1 MAQAQKRNKPEL
13 ESGEKSRI
21 SIGKIFCFVSPE
33 IVLFSILFFWFLY
46 AVVDARLIFQVRDK
60 LFLLNLYYF
69 TDFIG
74 EPGLL
79 LEWADS
85 LLVQL
90 CYAGWPGALLL
101 SVILW
106 SLLASTNHF
115 MNKVAGGRRFG
126 TWIIP
131 GVVLMGL
138 YADYYTHT
146 SILVGTALAM
156 TAANGWI
163 QAGKWPR
170 GAHFL
175 LFSALALALYYVA
188 GSEALCCFSACCL
201 ISEALIEK
209 RLRIAGGM
217 LLVAVLIKFGVDVAL
232 RLFDPAT
239 DHFLLPAKEEFLS
252 TKTGLQSAVLLYAYF
267 PVCAGIVAAGR
278 LFAPRFFN
286 SMSTGKKG
294 LIINSALGVAALV
307 AALGTGLHALN
318 RETKTLLLVD
328 YCAEHRLWKEVLD
341 NAATLSVE
349 VYDQCSYANHNVNRA
364 LYYRGELPSRMLSFR
379 QNSRWLLASYNQL
392 DGEYRLI
399 RIPCDF
405 CIDVGRVNEAEHLA
419 LEMVEKWPS
428 GAALKRMA
436 WIKMIK
442 NQPEAAKVYLKNLTD
457 DLVWRKWARNWLQ
470 RLNQDPSLSNDF
482 EIQEIRQLMIDEDDL
497 IKTVTFPDLGKP
509 SINFSA
515 GLRSQLEHNNR
526 NRMAF
531 EYLMTQ
537 YLLTGNLWA
546 VASLFPLLD
555 QFSYEDAPLYEEAIL
570 IFGITQ
576 PDAMTITPA
585 GEVYFGN
592 HQINPRTIE
601 RFMRVKTIVTHFGGF
616 TPQAAA
622 QTAKEFPGS
631 YFEYYI
637 GVEAGG
643 ARE

>member
-1 MAQAQKRNKPEL
+1 M
-13 ESGEKSRI
+13 
-21 SIGKIFCFVSPE
+21 
-33 IVLFSILFFWFLY
+33 FSILFFWFLY
-46 AVVDARLIFQVRDK
+46 AVVDARLIFQARDK

-79 LEWADS
+79 LEWTDS

-90 CYAGWPGALLL
+90 CYAGWPGALFF

-115 MNKVAGGRRFG
+115 MNKVAGGRSVA

-138 YADYYTHT
+138 YADYYTHS
-146 SILVGTALAM
+146 SILVGTALTM
-156 TAANGWI
+156 TASNGWI
-163 QAGKWPR
+163 HAGKWPGVIR
-170 GAHFL
+170 FL
-175 LFSALALALYYVA
+175 LFSALALALYSVA
-188 GSEALCCFSACCL
+188 GGFALTCFSACCL
-201 ISEALIEK
+201 ISEILIERK
-209 RLRIAGGM
+209 LRIAGGM
-217 LLVAVLIKFGVDVAL
+217 LLVAVLIQFGIDAAL
-232 RLFDPAT
+232 RIFDPAT
-239 DHFLLPAKEEFLS
+239 DHFLLPAKEEFLQ
-252 TKTGLQSAVLLYAYF
+252 TKTGIQPTVFLYAYF
-267 PVCAGIVAAGR
+267 PVCAGIVAAVR
-278 LFAPRFFN
+278 LFVPRFFK

-294 LIINSALGVAALV
+294 LIIHGALGVAALV

-341 NAATLSVE
+341 NAAKLSVE
-349 VYDQCSYANHNVNRA
+349 AYDQSCYANHNVNRA
-364 LYYRGELPSRMLSFR
+364 LYYRGQLPSQMLSFR
-379 QNSRWLLASYNQL
+379 QSSLWLLPDYHSL
-392 DGEYRLI
+392 RGEYHLI

-442 NQPEAAKVYLKNLTD
+442 NQPEAAKVYLNNLTD
-457 DLVWRKWARNWLQ
+457 DLVWRKWARNYLQ
-470 RLNQDPSLSNDF
+470 RLAQDPSLSNDF
-482 EIQEIRQLMIDEDDL
+482 EIQEIRELMMDEDDL
-497 IKTVTFPDLGKP
+497 IKTVTFPNLGEP

-526 NRMAF
+526 NRIAF
-531 EYLMTQ
+531 EYLMAQ
-537 YLLTGNLWA
+537 YLLAGSLGG

-555 QFSYEDAPLYEEAIL
+555 QFPYTNTPLYEEAIL
-570 IFGITQ
+570 IFGIAQ
-576 PDAMTITPA
+576 PDAMKVTPS

-601 RFMRVKTIVTHFGGF
+601 RFMRLKTIVTRCGGF
-616 TPQAAA
+616 NSQAAA
-622 QTAKEFPGS
+622 LTAREFPGS
-631 YFEYYI
+631 YFEFYI
-637 GVEAGG
+637 RLQAGG